1 MASCVFV
8 DFLLVGCLIATA
20 GWFISN
26 RFLRKKQMHSHAVE
40 QHVEW
45 LYAFDIH
52 CNSYFPLFILLYV
65 CQFFASPFLLWHSFL
80 SSVISVVLY
89 CFSLTLY
96 HYLTFL
102 GYSALPFLEHT
113 EVFLWPVGV
122 IFFMIPFALIT
133 GFNPTRFTLD
143 NTLGDVREGTGRK
156 QLPESAAK
164 TACRWRRAAAA
175 CLPGKETGGLRGSRA
190 PPLYLCSSPALSLA
204 AGPSCRSARCFA
216 ARVLPS
222 ARFSITKTCN
232 SNAHA
237 DARCQILGTADRTE
251 AFEPNPNSGR
261 LISRSPCFL
270 TGENARSGADFLPL
284 IAM

>member
-1 MASCVFV
+1 MLPLHKSGPGERVKRHGSGLRTFSFLPQYLRRLVKPSQMDFEYCFWLMLQLCISPKTAYKSTTYHKKTKNQWARDDPAFVCVCCILLAISASAYCITFGDGFWSSLLTMASCVFV

-143 NTLGDVREGTGRK
+143 IYFG
-156 QLPESAAK
+156 
-164 TACRWRRAAAA
+164 
-175 CLPGKETGGLRGSRA
+175 
-190 PPLYLCSSPALSLA
+190 
-204 AGPSCRSARCFA
+204 
-216 ARVLPS
+216 
-222 ARFSITKTCN
+222 
-232 SNAHA
+232 
-237 DARCQILGTADRTE
+237 
-251 AFEPNPNSGR
+251 
-261 LISRSPCFL
+261 
-270 TGENARSGADFLPL
+270 
-284 IAM
+284 